1 MIQRIQSLLLIAA
14 AICLSLILVYPFWE
28 KTNQEVTKK
37 IEVSA
42 YSVQTLEP
50 GADAGSWEIREEKS
64 VIYFAV
70 AGAVTA
76 LIALI
81 TIFLFKNRLLQM
93 KLVALNALL
102 IMAMIAGSSYFIYQ
116 GESAL
121 DMEIKGT
128 FMPGY
133 YLLLG
138 ALICNFFANR
148 FIRKDEKLVKSVDR
162 IR

>member
-1 MIQRIQSLLLIAA
+1 MHPQNQKTMIQRIQSPLLLAA

-28 KTNQEVTKK
+28 KTNQEATKK

-50 GADAGSWEIREEKS
+50 GAEVGSWEIREEKS

-70 AGAVTA
+70 VGAVTA

-102 IMAMIAGSSYFIYQ
+102 IMGMIGGSSYFIYQ
-116 GESAL
+116 CENAL
-121 DMEIKGT
+121 GMEIKGT
-128 FMPGY
+128 FLPGY
-133 YLLLG
+133 YLLFWG
-138 ALICNFFANR
+138 
-148 FIRKDEKLVKSVDR
+148 
-162 IR
+162 